1 MCPKPSNEV
10 KLLREVP
17 KAGLL
22 WEPSLVSPEL
32 KMSPSGS
39 SCFLVGL
46 LLGRGPQPPGGA
58 TVCPG
63 QGAVPTTE

>member
-17 KAGLL
+17 KACLL
-22 WEPSLVSPEL
+22 WAPSLVSPES

-46 LLGRGPQPPGGA
+46 LSGRGPPLPGGA
-58 TVCPG
+58 TACSGP
-63 QGAVPTTE
+63 